1 MQHLALLTLLAL
13 TSLASASVLCG
24 TLPRAQNARICYEVL
39 GAPMC
44 LESDG
49 ASFIDAATQADA
61 RLVAEYARLSSLVA
75 PGDQQACMFAWR
87 IAACGTVFSPEER
100 SRSTRSNLCQST
112 CDALV
117 AACGVS
123 FDVACDSAQPAPCAG
138 DYADVARAMCTSNHE
153 EPTTTPTA
161 RATAAPF
168 GGFGFWRNSA
178 TERSANFLMISAAA
192 LASTLA

>member
-1 MQHLALLTLLAL
+1 MQYLCLLTLLSCA
-13 TSLASASVLCG
+13 SLASAAVLCG

-44 LESDG
+44 LESDST
-49 ASFIDAATQADA
+49 SFIDAATQADA
-61 RLVAEYARLSSLVA
+61 RIVAEYARLSSLVA

-87 IAACGTVFSPEER
+87 IAACGTVFAPEER
-100 SRSTRSNLCQST
+100 ARSTRANLCQST

-123 FDVACDSAQPAPCAG
+123 FDVACDSAQSEPCTG

-153 EPTTTPTA
+153 EPTAAPTV

-168 GGFGFWRNSA
+168 GGFGFWKND
-178 TERSANFLMISAAA
+178 AAGLSCTVQPIILSM
-192 LASTLA
+192 LACLL